1 MKNENLQVSFAPG
14 CEKAEL
20 VIREVA
26 KVNELEVKAPLK
38 IGITGTIG
46 APVEFLAKR
55 FDQPDQIDPK
65 KCHVLVNRE
74 KISITLITHEDEEY
88 LRGQVTGSLSMN
100 SKFEE
105 FSINGTKVWTPEEL
119 GLFIKMNR
127 SFFVDRNEN
136 MTLVTELMN
145 YKATVNSQVVIGVST
160 NGSKTDNFE
169 QVVNSNLPKSFSIK
183 ISIFKGM
190 NPETI
195 EVETYAKVSGRDISF
210 ILISPDAAAIEE
222 DIRDR
227 VIEEQLTA
235 IRAISPDI
243 AIIEQ

>member
-1 MKNENLQVSFAPG
+1 MKNENLEVSFAPG

-74 KISITLITHEDEEY
+74 KISITLITHEDDEY
-88 LRGQVTGSLSMN
+88 LRGQVTGALSMN

-105 FSINGTKVWTPEEL
+105 FSINGTKIWTPEEL

-190 NPETI
+190 NPEI
-195 EVETYAKVSGRDISF
+195 LEVETFAKVSGRDVF
-210 ILISPDAAAIEE
+210 FVLLSPDAAAIEE
-222 DIRDR
+222 DIRDK

>member
-1 MKNENLQVSFAPG
+1 MKNENLQVSLAPG

-46 APVEFLAKR
+46 APVEFLKKR

-88 LRGQVTGSLSMN
+88 LRGQVTGALSIN

-127 SFFVDRNEN
+127 TFFVDAAEN
-136 MTLVTELMN
+136 MNLVTVLMN
-145 YKATVNSQVVIGVST
+145 FKATVNSGIQRSLSGD
-160 NGSKTDNFE
+160 GSKTDNFE

-190 NPETI
+190 NPEII
-195 EVETYAKVSGRDISF
+195 EVETFAKVSGRDVF
-210 ILISPDAAAIEE
+210 FVLLSPDAAAIEE
-222 DIRDR
+222 DIRDK
-227 VIEEQLTA
+227 VIEEQLAA
-235 IRAISPDI
+235 IRAISTEI